1 MALADAA
8 ARSPPPLRR
17 QWMHR
22 RRPRQPSE
30 PPLRLGRR
38 KATEMPL
45 GFM

>member
-17 QWMHR
+17 RWMHR

-30 PPLRLGRR
+30 AQLRVGRR

-45 GFM
+45 EFM